1 MSEAT
6 TYDWFKRLFI
16 DNAKGALCRCSGGGG
31 DGEVSDDMI
40 ATDDEVNDVL
50 DEVFDSTDI
59 IPEEDIATDDEVS
72 DVLDEVFGN

>member
-1 MSEAT
+1 
-6 TYDWFKRLFI
+6 
-16 DNAKGALCRCSGGGG
+16 
-31 DGEVSDDMI
+31 MI